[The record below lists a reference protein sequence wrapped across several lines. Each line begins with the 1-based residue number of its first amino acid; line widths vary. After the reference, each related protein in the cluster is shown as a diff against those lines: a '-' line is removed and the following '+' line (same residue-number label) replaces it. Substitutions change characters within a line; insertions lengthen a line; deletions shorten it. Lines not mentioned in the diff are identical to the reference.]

1 MRFDGVIMTIPLC
14 ATSSAKRAWRWCT
27 VMRYHD
33 NVSKQEEALV
43 ALCPLAGGD
52 VTPAWLQDAARQVA
66 GEELENSRSS

>member
-14 ATSSAKRAWRWCT
+14 ATSSAKRAWGWCT

-33 NVSKQEEALV
+33 NG
-43 ALCPLAGGD
+43 PFAGGD
-52 VTPAWLQDAARQVA
+52 VTPAWLQDAGRRVA